1 MTLINRF
8 HLNSYITVFI
18 ATIIICA
25 VFLISVNFNSKQEHT
40 YQMTDHTISNY
51 TIKNEHKHRTADVKD
66 KESNQGVQYAYIP
79 LVAKEN

>member
-1 MTLINRF
+1 
-8 HLNSYITVFI
+8 
-18 ATIIICA
+18 
-25 VFLISVNFNSKQEHT
+25 
-40 YQMTDHTISNY
+40 MTDHTISNY